1 MYTALQSRTQN
12 KKPKLCAKGKS
23 SHNRK
28 KKISMMHYYINVM
41 LTNHSCRCEDVHC
54 VVLVMFYSADML
66 SVIYIAMVTDGTW
79 RLGRRIMRCHESPA
93 ALASTSKHTHAR
105 T

>member
-1 MYTALQSRTQN
+1 
-12 KKPKLCAKGKS
+12 
-23 SHNRK
+23 
-28 KKISMMHYYINVM
+28 
-41 LTNHSCRCEDVHC
+41 VHC